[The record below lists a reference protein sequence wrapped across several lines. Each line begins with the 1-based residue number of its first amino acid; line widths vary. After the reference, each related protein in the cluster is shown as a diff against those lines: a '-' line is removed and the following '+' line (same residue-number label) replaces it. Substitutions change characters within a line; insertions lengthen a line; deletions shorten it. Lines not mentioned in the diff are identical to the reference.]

1 MRKRRCGKRIN
12 ALMVATSVN
21 DHLYGRFSCNMLP
34 AYFRHRMLMIS
45 GYYQSSAIEM
55 FYFLPNTDFTA
66 PFIFRQRA
74 AAFNFF

>member
-1 MRKRRCGKRIN
+1 MITYQLQCHTDVEN
-12 ALMVATSVN
+12 N
-21 DHLYGRFSCNMLP
+21 RFSGNMLS
-34 AYFRHRMLMIS
+34 ACSWHRMLMIS